1 MASDPNQ
8 EQPGNPNSGYGTP
21 SNPYGAPE
29 NPYGAPQ
36 NPYGTPPPP
45 ENPYATPAYGGPY
58 YQEAPGYIPPPS
70 EPRPLGE
77 AIREL
82 PEQYVR
88 VVTKPSP
95 LTFAGEMGKARWDIV
110 WIQLIGLAIINMLLG
125 YLGTL
130 ISPNA
135 YMPTTGTTSVSTA
148 TMQSIRSITL
158 GITLSEIILI
168 PAFFFLGMAILYG
181 LAKAFGGQGRFV
193 TQSYTYLLFD
203 TPLGIISSIVSLI
216 PFAGLLIAFIIGVYR
231 IVLAI
236 FSIMAVHRL
245 SGGRATAVVLIP
257 IGVALLLACGV
268 LVLVIALVAAA
279 IQQR

>member
-8 EQPGNPNSGYGTP
+8 GQPDNPNSGYGTP
-21 SNPYGAPE
+21 ANPYD
-29 NPYGAPQ
+29 APQ
-36 NPYGTPPPP
+36 NPYPYSTPPPP
-45 ENPYATPAYGGPY
+45 ENPYATPSYGGPY
-58 YQEAPGYIPPPS
+58 YQEAPGYGPPPS
-70 EPRPLGE
+70 APRPLGE

-82 PEQYVR
+82 PEQYIR

-95 LTFAGEMGKARWDIV
+95 LTFVGEMGKASWDIV
-110 WIQLIGLAIINMLLG
+110 WVQLIGLAVISVILG

-135 YMPTTGTTSVSTA
+135 YMPNTGTTPVSAA

-158 GITLSEIILI
+158 GITLGEIILI

-231 IVLAI
+231 IILAI

-257 IGVALLLACGV
+257 IGVALLLACGLL
-268 LVLVIALVAAA
+268 LVFIAIVAAA
-279 IQQR
+279 LQQR